1 MILLKII
8 LFMVLSFN
16 LIIAQKINIVPSL
29 KKIEHGKI
37 AEAKNDLIKFKKINA
52 NNPEVIFLDAVLTE
66 DGAKAQKLY
75 NLISTTFPSS
85 KFADASLF
93 RSFSYYYALGLY
105 KKASEV
111 KTLLTSK
118 YPNSPYLKNTDRI
131 FPLTDE
137 VVLVN
142 SSPYQPKNY
151 TGINYTVQAGAFGSL
166 QNAEKLK
173 NKLLQSGY
181 HANIKPKVVDGKT
194 LHIVTVGSFSERSQ
208 ATTFLDIL
216 KNKYNFSGRVVT
228 IKNSTGN

>member
-1 MILLKII
+1 MIFLKTI
-8 LFMVLSFN
+8 LFLFLFCN
-16 LIIAQKINIVPSL
+16 LFFAQKINIIPSL

-37 AEAKNDLIKFKKINA
+37 SEAKKDLDKFKKINS

-105 KKASEV
+105 KKASEI
-111 KTLLTSK
+111 KTLLTSR
-118 YPNSPYLKNTDRI
+118 YPNSPYLKNTDRV

-137 VVLVN
+137 VVLVS
-142 SSPYQPKNY
+142 SSPYKPKNY
-151 TGINYTVQAGAFGSL
+151 TGTKFTIQAGAFGSL

-173 NKLLQSGY
+173 NKLLQAGY
-181 HANIKPKVVDGKT
+181 HANIKPKIVNGKT
-194 LHIVTVGSFSERSQ
+194 LHIVTVGSFAEKSQ
-208 ATTFLDIL
+208 ATNFLDIL
-216 KNKYNFSGRVVT
+216 KNKHNFTGRIVTVV
-228 IKNSTGN
+228 KSQKK